1 MEMWRQCCS
10 VMYRLVLEYYVWV
23 IRYEHE
29 RALVNEYEED
39 AKRAGTLRANWCDRH
54 QNNR

>member
-1 MEMWRQCCS
+1 
-10 VMYRLVLEYYVWV
+10 MYRLALEYYVWV

-29 RALVNEYEED
+29 RALVNEYED
-39 AKRAGTLRANWCDRH
+39 AKRVGTLRANWCDRH